1 MVPED
6 REGKLQTFGLQIIR
20 SSALSN
26 ADEKRL
32 NDIDG
37 RGFLS
42 ERGLS
47 DFCEFMLQTA
57 LDQIEFMQQL
67 LDVDTLQKRILG
79 SPHRKESAKEL
90 PSGSGLVLRD
100 VFLRGELNRG
110 KVVRIMRVSARTA
123 QSVIARLLKEG
134 LIISSTPKGPV
145 KIGFSSEAAGHYFP
159 NLFPAGSD

>member
-57 LDQIEFMQQL
+57 LDQIDFMQQL

-90 PSGSGLVLRD
+90 PSGNGLVLRD

-110 KVVRIMRVSARTA
+110 EVVRIMRVSA
-123 QSVIARLLKEG
+123 
-134 LIISSTPKGPV
+134 
-145 KIGFSSEAAGHYFP
+145 
-159 NLFPAGSD
+159 